1 MLRDTTRQFVENELM
16 PIADEVDA
24 SNDFLHHLWQKMGEL
39 GLLGITVDERFGG
52 SAMGYLAHIIVL
64 EEISRASAS
73 VGLLFMAPTPIFA
86 SINCNE
92 TARKA
97 KKKNIYLTSAPGQKS
112 VRSP

>member
-1 MLRDTTRQFVENELM
+1 M
-16 PIADEVDA
+16 
-24 SNDFLHHLWQKMGEL
+24 
-39 GLLGITVDERFGG
+39 DERFGG

-73 VGLLFMAPTPIFA
+73 VGLSMAPTPIFA
-86 SINCNE
+86 SISCNE

-97 KKKNIYLTSAPGQKS
+97 KKKNTYLTSAPAQKL